1 MAHIA
6 YVMVAAIL
14 CEATVTAVTKVTR
27 YALRHGESGVKDMDT
42 ETGLWLCYLLLV
54 VATFVAI
61 MTHGV

>member
-14 CEATVTAVTKVTR
+14 CETTVTAVTKVTK
-27 YALRHGESGVKDMDT
+27 YALRHSENGNKGMDT

-54 VATFVAI
+54 AATFAAI
-61 MTHGV
+61 MTRGV

>member
-6 YVMVAAIL
+6 YVVVAAIL

-27 YALRHGESGVKDMDT
+27 YALRHGENGIEDMDT

-54 VATFVAI
+54 AATFAAI
-61 MTHGV
+61 MTRGV